1 MIINNLK
8 SFMLDEAEEKIFDNM
23 IDNEVSQMEEDKTIL
38 IIDRI
43 MGEVLD
49 FRLLEKLSVEQEAL
63 IREDLRKILDELL

>member
-1 MIINNLK
+1 
-8 SFMLDEAEEKIFDNM
+8 MLDETEEKIFDNM
-23 IDNEVSQMEEDKTIL
+23 IDNEVSQMEEDKTKL